1 MARASFFHPSL
12 DRPRLVM
19 GIGSEA
25 FGLEAALAVMAL
37 NLQCVSLGVLVV
49 PLHLFLRW
57 LYRSDP
63 TLLRAY
69 LRYMKECDVYDPWVR
84 RAVVR
89 RRPVG
94 FGRGLHC

>member
-1 MARASFFHPSL
+1 MARVSVFHPSL
-12 DRPRLVM
+12 DRPRLIM

-37 NLQCVSLGVLVV
+37 NLQCWTLGILVV

-63 TLLRAY
+63 MLLRAY
-69 LRYMKECDVYDPWVR
+69 LRYMKESDVYDPWVR
-84 RAVVR
+84 RAILR

>member
-25 FGLEAALAVMAL
+25 FGIEAALAVMAL
-37 NLQCVSLGVLVV
+37 NLQCGSLGVLVV

-69 LRYMKECDVYDPWVR
+69 LRYMKESDVYDPWVR

-89 RRPVG
+89 RRPAG